1 MIFDYLNWFNKKYF
15 PIPGEFV
22 ILHDLLCLL
31 KPLKELTV
39 EFSAFKYSNCSILTF
54 KINLTFCLIFY
65 LSPVISNLQDLLLN
79 KSIWIRLE
87 YTQSTR
93 SKIHFIA
100 SRFNYI
106 LAGDQRN
113 LFMVI
118 TFLDYRFKNFD
129 FVTDVQVRNEFKE
142 AVKTFLYDH
151 YRTQIST
158 ESEVLNKQRCPQ
170 RPITLIKDNL

>member
-1 MIFDYLNWFNKKYF
+1 
-15 PIPGEFV
+15 
-22 ILHDLLCLL
+22 
-31 KPLKELTV
+31 LTTHEV
-39 EFSAFKYSNCSILTF
+39 L
-54 KINLTFCLIFY
+54 
-65 LSPVISNLQDLLLN
+65 
-79 KSIWIRLE
+79 
-87 YTQSTR
+87 
-93 SKIHFIA
+93 A

-142 AVKTFLYDH
+142 AAFLYDH

-158 ESEVLNKQRCPQ
+158 ESEVLTKQRCPQ

>member
-15 PIPGEFV
+15 PITGEFV
-22 ILHDLLCLL
+22 ILNDLLCLL

-39 EFSAFKYSNCSILTF
+39 EFSAFKYSNCSILFPT
-54 KINLTFCLIFY
+54 IYCLINQYEF
-65 LSPVISNLQDLLLN
+65 DLTTHEVLAAKYTLL
-79 KSIWIRLE
+79 
-87 YTQSTR
+87 
-93 SKIHFIA
+93 A

-113 LFMVI
+113 LFMAI

-170 RPITLIKDNL
+170 RPITLIKDNLYKFLILYKIILSI